1 MWVQLPP
8 VAPAATDEEPAA
20 DRTPIALR
28 ELAESLVERSEAA
41 RQQGDYRTGAAL
53 AREAADLAAAID
65 DDGLHGLAL
74 RVLAVHLV
82 RLGDHEQAVRSTALA
97 AQLLY
102 GTGDEK
108 AACKA
113 QTVQALAYTKLGLH
127 DEALASL
134 SSILDIAER
143 MDDREL
149 QFWIYNRIGGVHG
162 SLGDYRQGKAF
173 LTRALGLARTDLDD
187 ESVFCILNNLSDNAV
202 GLVKQLR
209 GEGEEA
215 TAEEALADGLE
226 YARDALILARTAQHA
241 YRESMCLGNH
251 GTLLALAGEYARAA
265 AMLRRSGELAATHG
279 YRFLELEAMQG
290 IAAVCLAEDRIDEAI
305 ATLDTVLTMAA
316 EPNQKTTIMAVHQQ
330 LSAAYEKQGDM
341 ATALRHYRTYHDAER
356 TMYSAM
362 AETRARL
369 LTNRFELDNARLEA
383 ERARLEAE
391 LHRVRREELERERLA
406 WRTEA
411 EESARRAREDQLTG
425 LWNRRHQD
433 EELSRLVK
441 AATTGNRPL
450 CVAIGDVDRFKNI
463 NDQFGHPVGDE
474 VLKRLAGILRV
485 GSRPGDLVTRMG
497 GEEFCLAFADTDLST
512 ARGICE
518 RLRAAVEAYD
528 WAGLRLGLR
537 VTISFGVALLAPGG
551 NALQLLDTAD
561 AQLYR
566 AKGQGRNRVEP
577 AMPRRLRLA

>member
-1 MWVQLPP
+1 MHLPQAVPTTTDEGTAVGGAP
-8 VAPAATDEEPAA
+8 VA
-20 DRTPIALR
+20 LR
-28 ELAESLVERSEAA
+28 DLTEDLIQQSEAA
-41 RQQGDYRTGAAL
+41 RQQGDYRTGSAL
-53 AREAADLAAAID
+53 AQEAADLAAAIE
-65 DDGLHGLAL
+65 DDGLQGLAL

-82 RLGDHEQAVRSTALA
+82 RLGDHEQAVRATALA
-97 AQLLY
+97 AQLLH
-102 GTGDEK
+102 GAGDEK

-143 MDDREL
+143 LDDREL

-173 LTRALGLARTDLDD
+173 LRRALGLARTDLDD

-209 GEGEEA
+209 GDGEA
-215 TAEEALADGLE
+215 AAAEEALAEGLE
-226 YARDALILARTAQHA
+226 YARDALVLARAAQHA

-251 GTLLALAGEYARAA
+251 GTLLTLAGKYAEAT
-265 AMLRRSGELAATHG
+265 AMLRRSGELGAAHG
-279 YRFLELEAMQG
+279 YRALELEAMQG
-290 IAAVCLAEDRIDEAI
+290 IAAVYLVVGRVDEAI
-305 ATLDTVLTMAA
+305 ATLDTVLAMAA
-316 EPNQKTTIMAVHQQ
+316 EPNQKTTIVAVHQQ
-330 LSAAYEKQGDM
+330 LSEAYEKRGDT
-341 ATALRHYRTYHDAER
+341 ASALRHYRTYHEAER

-391 LHRVRREELERERLA
+391 LHRVRREELERERLT

-433 EELSRLVK
+433 EELSRLAR
-441 AATTGNRPL
+441 AATTSNRPL
-450 CVAIGDVDRFKNI
+450 CVAIGDVDRFKGI

-474 VLKRLAGILRV
+474 VLKRLADILRV

-497 GEEFCLAFADTDLST
+497 GEEFCLAFADTELSV

-528 WAGLRLGLR
+528 WAGLRAGLR
-537 VTISFGVALLAPGG
+537 VTISFGVALLAPGSD
-551 NALQLLDTAD
+551 ALQVLDAAD
-561 AQLYR
+561 VQLYR
-566 AKGQGRNRVEP
+566 AKHHGRNRVEP
-577 AMPRRLRLA
+577 VMPLRLRLG

>member
-1 MWVQLPP
+1 MQLPQA
-8 VAPAATDEEPAA
+8 APAPTPDVPAA
-20 DRTPIALR
+20 DRAPIAVR
-28 ELAESLVERSEAA
+28 ELAESLIERSEAA
-41 RQQGDYRTGAAL
+41 RQQGDYRAGSAL
-53 AREAADLAAAID
+53 AREAADLAAAIE

-82 RLGDHEQAVRSTALA
+82 RLGDHEQAVRSTVLA
-97 AQLLY
+97 ARLLH
-102 GTGDEK
+102 GAGDEK
-108 AACKA
+108 SACKA

-127 DEALASL
+127 DEALAAL

-143 MDDREL
+143 LDDREL

-215 TAEEALADGLE
+215 AAAEALADGLD
-226 YARDALILARTAQHA
+226 YARDALILARAAEHP

-251 GTLLALAGEYARAA
+251 GTLLALAGEYAQAT
-265 AMLRRSGELAATHG
+265 AMLRRSGELGATHG
-279 YRFLELEAMQG
+279 YRSLELEAMQG
-290 IAAVCLAEDRIDEAI
+290 IAAVCLLEERVNEAI
-305 ATLDTVLTMAA
+305 ATLDMVLTMAS
-316 EPNQKTTIMAVHQQ
+316 EPNEKTTIMAVHEQ
-330 LSAAYEKQGDM
+330 LSVAYEKQGDM
-341 ATALRHYRTYHDAER
+341 ASALRHYRTYHDAER
-356 TMYSAM
+356 TVYSAM

-391 LHRVRREELERERLA
+391 LHRVRREELERERLT

-433 EELSRLVK
+433 EELPRLAK

-450 CVAIGDVDRFKNI
+450 CVAVADVDRFKSI
-463 NDQFGHPVGDE
+463 NDQFGHQVGDE
-474 VLKRLAGILRV
+474 VLKRLADILRV

-497 GEEFCLAFADTDLST
+497 GEEFCLAFADTDL
-512 ARGICE
+512 AVAWGICE

-528 WAGLRLGLR
+528 WAGLRPGLH

-551 NALQLLDTAD
+551 TAPQVLDAAD
-561 AQLYR
+561 TQLYR
-566 AKGQGRNRVEP
+566 AKRHGRNRVEP
-577 AMPRRLRLA
+577 ALPVRLRLA